1 MMVMVM
7 MVMVMVMIMRTI
19 IEQTDNN
26 MRMQAHADC
35 DIAGALQ
42 EEILRNHGQ
51 FETKRQ
57 HTDIDNDKSCLAKPI
72 NVPVGAG
79 GPNQLIV
86 VNFIQEPKI

>member
-1 MMVMVM
+1 
-7 MVMVMVMIMRTI
+7 
-19 IEQTDNN
+19 

-57 HTDIDNDKSCLAKPI
+57 HTDIDNDKSCLQNPLMCQSELGAQI
-72 NVPVGAG
+72 N
-79 GPNQLIV
+79 
-86 VNFIQEPKI
+86 

>member
-1 MMVMVM
+1 MVMVM
-7 MVMVMVMIMRTI
+7 MVMLVMVMVMIMSTM

-51 FETKRQ
+51 FETYAYARTTATYR
-57 HTDIDNDKSCLAKPI
+57 H
-72 NVPVGAG
+72 
-79 GPNQLIV
+79 
-86 VNFIQEPKI
+86 

>member
-1 MMVMVM
+1 MVMMVMMVMMTMIMTMMVMVM
-7 MVMVMVMIMRTI
+7 MVMLVMVMVMIMRTM

-51 FETKRQ
+51 FETYAYARTTATYR
-57 HTDIDNDKSCLAKPI
+57 H
-72 NVPVGAG
+72 
-79 GPNQLIV
+79 
-86 VNFIQEPKI
+86 

>member
-1 MMVMVM
+1 MMVMMMTMIMAMMVM
-7 MVMVMVMIMRTI
+7 MMMVMLMLVMVMVMVMMMRTM

-51 FETKRQ
+51 FETYAYARTTATYR
-57 HTDIDNDKSCLAKPI
+57 H
-72 NVPVGAG
+72 
-79 GPNQLIV
+79 
-86 VNFIQEPKI
+86 

>member
-1 MMVMVM
+1 MMMVMLV
-7 MVMVMVMIMRTI
+7 MVMVMVMMMRTM

-51 FETKRQ
+51 FETYAYARTTATYR
-57 HTDIDNDKSCLAKPI
+57 H
-72 NVPVGAG
+72 
-79 GPNQLIV
+79 
-86 VNFIQEPKI
+86 

>member
-1 MMVMVM
+1 MVIMTMMVMVM
-7 MVMVMVMIMRTI
+7 MVMLVMVMVMIMRTM

-51 FETKRQ
+51 FETYAYARTTATYR
-57 HTDIDNDKSCLAKPI
+57 H
-72 NVPVGAG
+72 
-79 GPNQLIV
+79 
-86 VNFIQEPKI
+86 